1 MKNPQEKENGNKKS
15 RRHVCIIGDSM
26 VRHITGSGISKN
38 DHVQVK
44 PYQDAA
50 TDDIIDYIKLTIRQ
64 KPDIV
69 IIHSGKKDL
78 TWDVSTMSRVWNV
91 VAAIKEIDTERKM
104 QLEFSDVVA
113 RGDIKGA

>member
-1 MKNPQEKENGNKKS
+1 
-15 RRHVCIIGDSM
+15 M
-26 VRHITGSGISKN
+26 VRHITVSGISKN

-78 TWDVSTMSRVWNV
+78 T
-91 VAAIKEIDTERKM
+91 
-104 QLEFSDVVA
+104 
-113 RGDIKGA
+113 